1 MKKGKTVGK
10 LFVALLLA
18 LVLMVQPVAF
28 AAETQQP
35 DRWAVSELL
44 EAEALEFLNES
55 HISVIQNPVTLEEM
69 QKLSSQISDK
79 LALLGLPKRETATQ
93 ATVTEENTRGNLA
106 AMFYNAV
113 AVWELPVGQFD
124 PTLTPQEYMTEK
136 QVIRGYDA
144 GELGMDRV
152 CTLQEAMVIA
162 QRLVAAI
169 YDEQGVAS
177 KGLLWKATNGDNT
190 LYLLGTVHVDRGN
203 VYPFSQ
209 QLKSVI
215 SSAKEVI
222 FELDFNDQ
230 EGLQYFTQAQL
241 YSDGTTLED
250 HVPAELVDA
259 VVDAL
264 VPLGMTREQIIQYK
278 AWALANTFTSLSA
291 SGGSEENPPMVI
303 DSYVYSKALVEG
315 KKISE
320 VEGYVYQS
328 DMFNSL
334 SEEYQVG
341 YLAGGLQTYL
351 TAQDPEA
358 QENPE
363 LDGIDEMLK
372 VWKTRD
378 AEGFDQLYGKDA
390 MLETDDELMK
400 LLFDERDAHMTEKA
414 VGYLNAQ
421 DAGIRLLAVGAG
433 HMVGKTGIVSRL
445 QALGYQVELVK

>member
-1 MKKGKTVGK
+1 
-10 LFVALLLA
+10 
-18 LVLMVQPVAF
+18 
-28 AAETQQP
+28 
-35 DRWAVSELL
+35 
-44 EAEALEFLNES
+44 
-55 HISVIQNPVTLEEM
+55 
-69 QKLSSQISDK
+69 
-79 LALLGLPKRETATQ
+79 
-93 ATVTEENTRGNLA
+93 
-106 AMFYNAV
+106 
-113 AVWELPVGQFD
+113 
-124 PTLTPQEYMTEK
+124 
-136 QVIRGYDA
+136 
-144 GELGMDRV
+144 
-152 CTLQEAMVIA
+152 
-162 QRLVAAI
+162 
-169 YDEQGVAS
+169 
-177 KGLLWKATNGDNT
+177 
-190 LYLLGTVHVDRGN
+190 
-203 VYPFSQ
+203 
-209 QLKSVI
+209 
-215 SSAKEVI
+215 
-222 FELDFNDQ
+222 
-230 EGLQYFTQAQL
+230 
-241 YSDGTTLED
+241 
-250 HVPAELVDA
+250 
-259 VVDAL
+259 
-264 VPLGMTREQIIQYK
+264 
-278 AWALANTFTSLSA
+278 
-291 SGGSEENPPMVI
+291 MVI

-378 AEGFDQLYGKDA
+378 AEGFDKLYGKDA